1 MGTTPWRSDHPRAA
15 HHPPKETHG
24 MTLTDFLWTLVVI
37 FFMVVYFMIILNIFS
52 DLFRDHGTNGW
63 VKALW
68 ILFIFVVPFLGPLV
82 YLIVRGSGMAERAQA
97 QAKQMQAAQV
107 EYAKQIVAQD
117 AATGATSSTAEIAK
131 AHDLLQSGAIT
142 QQEFDA
148 IKAKAL
154 AS

>member
-1 MGTTPWRSDHPRAA
+1 
-15 HHPPKETHG
+15 

-37 FFMVVYFMIILNIFS
+37 FFMVIYFMIILNIFS

-68 ILFIFVVPFLGPLV
+68 ILFIFVLPFLGPLI
-82 YLIVRGSGMAERAQA
+82 YLVVRGSGMAERAQA
-97 QAKQMQAAQV
+97 QAKNMQAAQV

-117 AATGATSSTAEIAK
+117 AAVTSSATADIAK
-131 AHDLLQSGAIT
+131 AHDLLQSGAIS
-142 QQEFDA
+142 QAEFDA
-148 IKAKAL
+148 LKAKAL